1 MALTEEMLVGLAHEV
16 AGGTT
21 LQYGGE
27 AIDLA
32 RPWPRRTMAE
42 LVSEYASVPAER
54 VLEHELLAP
63 LAASRG
69 ITVHP
74 NATAGHLLAAVFEAV
89 VEPHLVQPI
98 FVTQV
103 PIELSPPAR
112 RDDPHPRFL
121 DPLQPLGARHEIAH
135 PFSELDDPDDQR
147 GRLQEQLPAR
157 AAGDTQ

>member
-54 VLEHELLAP
+54 PLERQLLAP
-63 LAASRG
+63 LAASRRV
-69 ITVHP
+69 TVHP
-74 NATAGHLLAAVFEAV
+74 NATAGHL
-89 VEPHLVQPI
+89 
-98 FVTQV
+98 
-103 PIELSPPAR
+103 PPAV
-112 RDDPHPRFL
+112 
-121 DPLQPLGARHEIAH
+121 LGAVGGA
-135 PFSELDDPDDQR
+135 PPV
-147 GRLQEQLPAR
+147 LPPL
-157 AAGDTQ
+157 